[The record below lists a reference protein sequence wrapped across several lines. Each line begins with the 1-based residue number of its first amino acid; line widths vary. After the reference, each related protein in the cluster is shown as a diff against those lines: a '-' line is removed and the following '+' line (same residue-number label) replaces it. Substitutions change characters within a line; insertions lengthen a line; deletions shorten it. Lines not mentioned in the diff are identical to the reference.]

1 MITPCRRWPWRSVG
15 PHVGNPPPFA
25 AGRSAHTP
33 QLRKLQGSGYLANL
47 LSALMSE
54 NRMLAQKHGIAKRPL
69 LIKIA
74 PDLDW
79 GELDSILQVALD

>member
-1 MITPCRRWPWRSVG
+1 
-15 PHVGNPPPFA
+15 
-25 AGRSAHTP
+25 
-33 QLRKLQGSGYLANL
+33 
-47 LSALMSE
+47 MSE